1 MTPFK
6 IASSCSKL
14 SALRPETI
22 NEVLKF
28 WEGEEQGYVTAGK
41 ESVAHTLTVQQGT
54 LQFQSDVKHIFDK
67 DFLTVF
73 DGREGLTAETTT
85 ASLFGISGSYSS
97 GGLVSIS
104 GLGEMRLV
112 TQGELLVLAVDTH
125 ELVKTLKELD
135 LLKAGK
141 FTEWQSVMSLTEGLS
156 IESAT
161 ALRSGT
167 PKTNIWNISVKAG
180 ELIYIPAGWLVRM
193 ADAKPGLLSGLRM
206 SFLPSTSATQPL
218 VAACALDG
226 VDQNVK
232 DDIDAMLNALSKE
245 KSD

>member
-1 MTPFK
+1 MFD
-6 IASSCSKL
+6 
-14 SALRPETI
+14 
-22 NEVLKF
+22 
-28 WEGEEQGYVTAGK
+28 EE
-41 ESVAHTLTVQQGT
+41 
-54 LQFQSDVKHIFDK
+54 
-67 DFLTVF
+67 FLTAV
-73 DGREGLTAETTT
+73 DGREGLTAEATT

-135 LLKAGK
+135 LLKVGK
-141 FTEWQSVMSLTEGLS
+141 FTEWQAVVNLTEGLS

-167 PKTNIWNISVKAG
+167 SNTDIWNISVKAG

-193 ADAKPGLLSGLRM
+193 ANATPGPLSGLRM
-206 SFLPSTSATQPL
+206 SVLPSTSATQPL
-218 VAACALDG
+218 VAARALDG

-232 DDIDAMLNALSKE
+232 DDIDDILNALSKE